1 MRLLG
6 RRRPTP
12 RYMDGAV
19 PYLGAAASV
28 SRQFH
33 HMYIGTEHVLL
44 ALAEDSGGA
53 PARVL
58 EQRGLSAAGIRAELV
73 SMVGVGQRPAG
84 DLDGDA
90 LATLGIDLDE
100 IRRKVEQEFG
110 PGALERAAMS
120 AGDESTIGNP
130 YRCIAPRLKR
140 AFEIAAREARGC
152 PMSPSEVL
160 IGLASV
166 EDCLAARI
174 LRAHGITLDQLR
186 TALGG
191 DDPGPLAA

>member
-12 RYMDGAV
+12 RYMDGAM
-19 PYLGAAASV
+19 PYLSAAAGV
-28 SRQFH
+28 SRRFH
-33 HMYIGTEHVLL
+33 HEYIGTEHVLL
-44 ALAEDSGGA
+44 AIAEDGGTA
-53 PARVL
+53 ALVL
-58 EQRGLSAAGIRAELV
+58 GERGLSAAAIHAELV
-73 SMVGVGQRPAG
+73 RIIGLGQRPPG
-84 DLDGDA
+84 HLDSDA

-100 IRRKVEQEFG
+100 IRRKVDNEFG

-120 AGDESTIGNP
+120 AHGESTLAKP

-152 PMSPSEVL
+152 PFSPSEVL

-166 EDCLAARI
+166 EDSVAARI
-174 LRAHGITLDQLR
+174 LHAHGITLDELR
-186 TALGG
+186 TALGD
-191 DDPGPLAA
+191 DDPDPLAA

>member
-12 RYMDGAV
+12 RYMDGAM

-28 SRQFH
+28 SRRFH
-33 HMYIGTEHVLL
+33 HEYIGTEHVLL
-44 ALAEDSGGA
+44 AIAEDGGS

-58 EQRGLSAAGIRAELV
+58 AERGLSAAEIHAALV
-73 SMVGVGQRPAG
+73 RMIGVGQRPAG

-100 IRRKVEQEFG
+100 IRRKVESEFG
-110 PGALERAAMS
+110 PGALERAAMGS
-120 AGDESTIGNP
+120 GESTLINP
-130 YRCIAPRLKR
+130 YCCIAPRLKK
-140 AFEIAAREARGC
+140 AFEIATRESRGC
-152 PMSPSEVL
+152 PFSPSDVL

-166 EDCLAARI
+166 EDCVAAR
-174 LRAHGITLDQLR
+174 
-186 TALGG
+186 
-191 DDPGPLAA
+191 

>member
-12 RYMDGAV
+12 RYMSGAM
-19 PYLGAAASV
+19 PYLGAAANV
-28 SRQFH
+28 SRRFRH
-33 HMYIGTEHVLL
+33 AYIGTEHVLL
-44 ALAEDSGGA
+44 AIAEDGGT

-58 EQRGLSAAGIRAELV
+58 GERGLSAARIHAELV
-73 SMVGVGQRPAG
+73 GIVGLGQGLTR

-90 LATLGIDLDE
+90 LAALGIDLDE
-100 IRRKVEQEFG
+100 IRRKAENEFG

-120 AGDESTIGNP
+120 ADGESTLINP
-130 YRCIAPRLKR
+130 YRCIAPRLKL

-152 PMSPSEVL
+152 PFSPSEVL

-166 EDCLAARI
+166 EDSVAARI
-174 LRAHGITLDQLR
+174 LRAHGITLDDLR
-186 TALGG
+186 TALR
-191 DDPGPLAA
+191 DDGPDLLPA

>member
-6 RRRPTP
+6 RRRPPP
-12 RYMDGAV
+12 RHMDGAM
-19 PYLGAAASV
+19 PYLGAAANI
-28 SRQFH
+28 SRRFH
-33 HMYIGTEHVLL
+33 HAYIGTEHLLL
-44 ALAEDSGGA
+44 AIAEDGGT

-58 EQRGLSAAGIRAELV
+58 GERGLSAATIHAELV
-73 SMVGVGQRPAG
+73 RIIGLGQDPTR

-100 IRRKVEQEFG
+100 IRRKVESEFG

-120 AGDESTIGNP
+120 ADGESTLINP
-130 YRCIAPRLKR
+130 YRCIAPRLKQ

-152 PMSPSEVL
+152 PFSPSEVL

-166 EDCLAARI
+166 EDSVAARI
-174 LRAHGITLDQLR
+174 LHAHGITVDDLR
-186 TALGG
+186 TALDD
-191 DDPGPLAA
+191 DDPDPLAA